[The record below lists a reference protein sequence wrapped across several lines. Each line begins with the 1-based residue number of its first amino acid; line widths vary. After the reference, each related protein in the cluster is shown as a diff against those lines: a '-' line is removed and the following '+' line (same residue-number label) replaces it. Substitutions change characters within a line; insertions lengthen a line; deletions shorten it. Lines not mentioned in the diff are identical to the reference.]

1 MGGQEGNRGYI
12 YQGIISIFNAC
23 TEKDW
28 GKISVEYTTANDKV
42 DIALID
48 DSDSILTAIQVK
60 SSINLFSKEDIL
72 CWLTELMNDVSS
84 KVYKLILIGNCQE
97 KANIFIKSIDK
108 YYENKMDK
116 EAITSINGFDKHLED
131 KIVNIILMP
140 FNKEH
145 LMGII
150 RDSLNQFI
158 SLKNFNID
166 YHTLELISFALI
178 SYNVFLGTE
187 GKTVSRNEYEN
198 NIIRWIEKRD
208 FENINDNNVKTNK
221 IWTRLDTKNIVT
233 SNELIKNGNNIL
245 QLDGDEARCEIK
257 TDDGQI
263 MYAEFDIESG
273 GVKNIVIEGYPME
286 YSLDIPKNIII
297 NKQEGISS
305 VQGIKYRAEKYILK
319 FGGYLVAIY
328 DLKSGK
334 IKDIDSKA
342 PAGMSVFV
350 DSKHKLVR
358 IIDKS
363 EIIMKPMD

>member
-12 YQGIISIFNAC
+12 YQGITSIFNAC
-23 TEKDW
+23 SEEDW
-28 GKISVEYTTANDKV
+28 GKISVEYTTSNDKV

-48 DSDSILTAIQVK
+48 DSDSILRAIQVK
-60 SSINLFSKEDIL
+60 SSINLFSKENIL
-72 CWLTELMNDVSS
+72 CWLKGLINDVSS
-84 KVYKLILIGNCQE
+84 KAYQLILIGNCQE
-97 KANIFIKSIDK
+97 TANKFIKSINK
-108 YYENKMDK
+108 YNAKQMDK
-116 EAITSINGFDKHLED
+116 EATTSINGFEKYLKD

-140 FNKEH
+140 FDEEH

-150 RDSLNQFI
+150 RDSLNRFI

-166 YHTLELISFALI
+166 YPDLELISYALL
-178 SYNVFLGTE
+178 SYNMILGTK

-198 NIIRWIEKRD
+198 KIIGWIKKSTS
-208 FENINDNNVKTNK
+208 ENINENNMKTNK

-233 SNELIKNGNNIL
+233 KNELIRNGNNIL
-245 QLDGDEARCEIK
+245 QLDGGEARCEIK
-257 TDDGQI
+257 THDGQI
-263 MYAEFDIESG
+263 MYAEFDINSG
-273 GVKNIVIEGYPME
+273 GVKNIAIEGYPME
-286 YSLDIPKNIII
+286 YSLDIPKRIII

-305 VQGIKYRAEKYILK
+305 VQGIKYRAEKYVLK
-319 FGGYLVAIY
+319 FGGYLIAIY

-342 PAGMSVFV
+342 PTGMSVVV
-350 DSKHKLVR
+350 DSKHKLVS